1 MRKILTKIYILQ
13 EKKKQSLKTKSKTK
27 KHERTKRH
35 YTRVM
40 HNIPFAMRIRGTIES
55 LKEEMVQNFGSDEY
69 VDWTTLIESLEKTL
83 AEMSDE
89 ELNEVM
95 AVPEYAEDLDN
106 DELEIW

>member
-1 MRKILTKIYILQ
+1 
-13 EKKKQSLKTKSKTK
+13 
-27 KHERTKRH
+27 
-35 YTRVM
+35 M

-55 LKEEMVQNFGSDEY
+55 LKEEMVLTFGTDEY
-69 VDWTTLIESLEKTL
+69 VDWTTLIQSLEQTL
-83 AEMSDE
+83 EEMPED